1 MSKLLT
7 YNSFEDKKPTLNR
20 KPLSKE
26 EALIRAL
33 GFLDFQAALSSQN
46 TKKTTNTSS
55 IDWLELQWAN
65 TKKDSEEPF

>member
-7 YNSFEDKKPTLNR
+7 YNSFEDKKPTYAR

-33 GFLDFQAALSSQN
+33 DLLDFQAALSSQN
-46 TKKTTNTSS
+46 TNKVNDTST
-55 IDWLELQWAN
+55 IDWIELQWV
-65 TKKDSEEPF
+65 KDDK

>member
-7 YNSFEDKKPTLNR
+7 YNSFEDKKPSHNR

-26 EALIRAL
+26 EALIRTL
-33 GFLDFQAALSSQN
+33 DFLDFQAALPSKN
-46 TKKTTNTSS
+46 TNKVNDTSS
-55 IDWLELQWAN
+55 IDWIELQWAN

>member
-7 YNSFEDKKPTLNR
+7 YNSFEDKKPTYTR

-33 GFLDFQAALSSQN
+33 DLLDFQAALSSQN
-46 TKKTTNTSS
+46 ANKTKEAST
-55 IDWLELQWAN
+55 IDWIELQWA
-65 TKKDSEEPF
+65 